1 MKKQR
6 LRAGEPKADEQIMQS
21 IINSSVI
28 PTFVI
33 NRDHRV
39 ICWNGALAEISKIPA
54 EKVLGTDQHWRAF
67 YSSRRPCMA
76 DLIIDEKFEEI
87 SNWYTGKGSKS
98 GLIEDAY
105 EATDFF
111 PELGEE
117 GKWLRFTA
125 AAIRDP
131 MGNLIGAVETLE
143 DITDRRRIEEALQV
157 SETRFRRLFES
168 AKDGILIL
176 DGGTGQI
183 TEVNL
188 FLMDML
194 GYSRE
199 ELLGKRLWEIGV
211 FKDIE
216 KSKAA
221 FLELQSKEYIRY
233 ENLPL
238 ETRNGR
244 IINVEFVSNVYRVN
258 HTKVIQCN
266 IRDITE
272 RRRAEEEREKLIL
285 QLQEAISKIK
295 ILSGLLPIC
304 ASCKKIRND
313 QGYWEQI
320 ESFIRD
326 HSEAEFSHS
335 LCPEC
340 ITVLYPE
347 YVKRKK

>member
-1 MKKQR
+1 MKNRRMRSGTLKTD
-6 LRAGEPKADEQIMQS
+6 GQIMQS

-39 ICWNGALAEISKIPA
+39 ICWNRALSEISKIPA
-54 EKVLGTDQHWRAF
+54 EKVFGTDQHWQAF

-76 DLIIDEKFEEI
+76 DLIIDENFEEI
-87 SNWYTGKGSKS
+87 SKWYTGKGSKS
-98 GLIEDAY
+98 RLIEDAY

-111 PELGEE
+111 PELGE
-117 GKWLRFTA
+117 GGRWLRFTA

-131 MGNLIGAVETLE
+131 MGTLIGAIETLE
-143 DITDRRRIEEALQV
+143 DITDRRRIEEALKV
-157 SETRFRRLFES
+157 SETRFRRLFET

-176 DGGTGQI
+176 DGETGQI
-183 TEVNL
+183 AEVNP
-188 FLMDML
+188 FLMEML
-194 GYSRE
+194 GYNRE
-199 ELLGKRLWEIGV
+199 ELLGKRLWEIGA
-211 FKDIE
+211 FMDIE
-216 KSKAA
+216 KSKAS
-221 FLELQSKEYIRY
+221 FLELKSKEYIRY

-238 ETRNGR
+238 ETKDGR
-244 IINVEFVSNVYRVN
+244 IFNVEFVSNVYRVN

-272 RRRAEEEREKLIL
+272 RRRAEEEREKLII

-295 ILSGLLPIC
+295 MLSGLLPIC

-320 ESFIRD
+320 ENYIRD
-326 HSEAEFSHS
+326 HSEAEFNHS

-340 ITVLYPE
+340 VKKLYPE
-347 YVKRKK
+347 YIKRQK